1 MKEFGQTPEQ
11 LFFKP
16 HPKKYS
22 NKIQEIQI
30 TTEDKII
37 KNEKKENEKDIIKEK
52 LAENIVRNE
61 INEKDISLDNNNEIK
76 DIVEEKGQINE
87 EKQQEK
93 NEINFNI
100 MNKSFKPFKIKSD
113 IDLKLNKKYK
123 SVQKYDD
130 ISAITGTILPESNLI
145 LTGNTEGQ
153 LNIYYYYSGEI
164 SKQFSLFHEIKNI
177 NPVDK
182 KTIIYS
188 SDYSINTFDVEL
200 GKNIWA
206 FYAHDTNINSLFFD
220 EKYQNIISSTKNGI
234 IHVWD
239 YKHKSSIPFISHFLF
254 DETNII
260 SSDFNKEIKF
270 FYSLGEKG
278 DINILNIF
286 EDEEIYKWKLDKN
299 ESRPNSISA
308 NLKNLNQ
315 FIIGFEKGFKIFDI
329 RNFGVVEDWTDELN
343 CRIEKCIID
352 NNHILAQNE
361 LGIMLYD
368 YKEKKKLGER
378 LLKDKIG
385 FFSFINYQNEETKII
400 YGDQIGNVFYSST

>member
-22 NKIQEIQI
+22 NKIKEIQI
-30 TTEDKII
+30 KTEDKII
-37 KNEKKENEKDIIKEK
+37 RNEKKENEKGIIKEK
-52 LAENIVRNE
+52 LEENIVRNE

-188 SDYSINTFDVEL
+188 SDYSINIFDVEL

-385 FFSFINYQNEETKII
+385 FFSFIDYQNEETKII
-400 YGDQIGNVFYSST
+400 YGDQIGNIFYSST

>member
-37 KNEKKENEKDIIKEK
+37 KNEKSIIKEK
-52 LAENIVRNE
+52 LEENIVRNE
-61 INEKDISLDNNNEIK
+61 INEKVISLDKNNEIK

-260 SSDFNKEIKF
+260 SSDFNTEIKF

-286 EDEEIYKWKLDKN
+286 EDEEIYKWKLDKD
-299 ESRPNSISA
+299 EIRPISISA

-315 FIIGFEKGFKIFDI
+315 FIIGYEKGFKIFDI
-329 RNFGVVEDWTDELN
+329 RNFGVVEDWTDDLN

-378 LLKDKIG
+378 ILKDKIG

-400 YGDQIGNVFYSST
+400 YGDQNGNVFYSST

>member
-37 KNEKKENEKDIIKEK
+37 KNEKSIIKEK

-61 INEKDISLDNNNEIK
+61 INEKVISLDKNNEIK

-260 SSDFNKEIKF
+260 SSDYNSEIKF

-329 RNFGVVEDWTDELN
+329 RNFGVVEDWTDDLN

>member
-37 KNEKKENEKDIIKEK
+37 KNEKSIIKEK
-52 LAENIVRNE
+52 LEENIVRNE
-61 INEKDISLDNNNEIK
+61 INEKVISLDKNNEIK

-188 SDYSINTFDVEL
+188 SDYSINIFDVEL

-220 EKYQNIISSTKNGI
+220 EKYQNIISSTKRGI

-260 SSDFNKEIKF
+260 SSDYNTEIKF

>member
-37 KNEKKENEKDIIKEK
+37 KNEKSIIKEK

-61 INEKDISLDNNNEIK
+61 INEKVISLDKNNEIK

-254 DETNII
+254 DDTNII
-260 SSDFNKEIKF
+260 SSDYNSEIKF

-329 RNFGVVEDWTDELN
+329 RNFGVVEDWTDDLN

>member
-1 MKEFGQTPEQ
+1 M
-11 LFFKP
+11 
-16 HPKKYS
+16 
-22 NKIQEIQI
+22 
-30 TTEDKII
+30 
-37 KNEKKENEKDIIKEK
+37 
-52 LAENIVRNE
+52 
-61 INEKDISLDNNNEIK
+61 
-76 DIVEEKGQINE
+76 
-87 EKQQEK
+87 
-93 NEINFNI
+93 
-100 MNKSFKPFKIKSD
+100 
-113 IDLKLNKKYK
+113 NKKYK

-200 GKNIWA
+200 GKIIWA

-220 EKYQNIISSTKNGI
+220 EKYQNIISSTKHGI

-260 SSDFNKEIKF
+260 SSDYNSEIKF

-299 ESRPNSISA
+299 ESRPNSINA

-329 RNFGVVEDWTDELN
+329 RNFGVVEDWTDDLN

>member
-37 KNEKKENEKDIIKEK
+37 KNEKSIIKEK
-52 LAENIVRNE
+52 LEENIVRNE

-76 DIVEEKGQINE
+76 DKVEEKGQINE

-188 SDYSINTFDVEL
+188 SDYSINIFDVEL

-329 RNFGVVEDWTDELN
+329 RNFGVVEDWTDDLN

>member
-22 NKIQEIQI
+22 NKIKEIQI
-30 TTEDKII
+30 KTEDKII
-37 KNEKKENEKDIIKEK
+37 KDEKKENEKGIIKEK
-52 LAENIVRNE
+52 LEENIVRNE

-76 DIVEEKGQINE
+76 DKVVEKGQINE

-188 SDYSINTFDVEL
+188 SDYSINIFDVEL

-329 RNFGVVEDWTDELN
+329 RNFGVVEDWTDDLN

>member
-30 TTEDKII
+30 KTEDKII
-37 KNEKKENEKDIIKEK
+37 KNEKKENEKGIIKEK
-52 LAENIVRNE
+52 LEENIVRNE
-61 INEKDISLDNNNEIK
+61 INEKVISLDKNNEIK
-76 DIVEEKGQINE
+76 DKVEEKGQINE

-188 SDYSINTFDVEL
+188 SDYSINIFDVEL

-329 RNFGVVEDWTDELN
+329 RNFGVVEDWTDDLN

>member
-37 KNEKKENEKDIIKEK
+37 KNEKSIIKEK
-52 LAENIVRNE
+52 LEENIVRNE
-61 INEKDISLDNNNEIK
+61 INKKDISLENNNEIK
-76 DIVEEKGQINE
+76 DKVEEKGQINE

-93 NEINFNI
+93 NEINEINFNI

-188 SDYSINTFDVEL
+188 SDYSINIFDVEL

-329 RNFGVVEDWTDELN
+329 RNFGVVEDWTDDLN

>member
-37 KNEKKENEKDIIKEK
+37 KNEKSIIKEK
-52 LAENIVRNE
+52 LEENIVRNE
-61 INEKDISLDNNNEIK
+61 INEKDISLENNNEIK
-76 DIVEEKGQINE
+76 DKVEEKGQINE

-329 RNFGVVEDWTDELN
+329 RNFGVVEDWTDDLN

-400 YGDQIGNVFYSST
+400 YGDQIGNIFYSST

>member
-22 NKIQEIQI
+22 NKIKEIQI
-30 TTEDKII
+30 KTEDKII

-76 DIVEEKGQINE
+76 DKVEEKGQINE

-239 YKHKSSIPFISHFLF
+239 YKHKSSISFISHFLF

-260 SSDFNKEIKF
+260 SSDYNSEIKF

-299 ESRPNSISA
+299 GSRPNSISA

-329 RNFGVVEDWTDELN
+329 RNFGVVEDWTDDLN
-343 CRIEKCIID
+343 RRIEKCIID

>member
-37 KNEKKENEKDIIKEK
+37 KNEKSIIKEK
-52 LAENIVRNE
+52 LEENIVRNE
-61 INEKDISLDNNNEIK
+61 INEKVISLDKKNEIK

-188 SDYSINTFDVEL
+188 SNYSINTFDVEL

-260 SSDFNKEIKF
+260 SSDFNTEIKF

-329 RNFGVVEDWTDELN
+329 RNFGVVEDWTDDLN

>member
-76 DIVEEKGQINE
+76 DKVEEKGQINE

-130 ISAITGTILPESNLI
+130 ISTITGTILPESNLI

-329 RNFGVVEDWTDELN
+329 RNFGVVEDWTDDLN

>member
-1 MKEFGQTPEQ
+1 LKEFGQTPEQ

-16 HPKKYS
+16 HPQKYS

-37 KNEKKENEKDIIKEK
+37 KNEKNIIKEK
-52 LAENIVRNE
+52 LEENIVRNE

-76 DIVEEKGQINE
+76 DKVEEKGQINE

-329 RNFGVVEDWTDELN
+329 RNFGVVEDWTDDLN

>member
-37 KNEKKENEKDIIKEK
+37 KNEKSIIKEK
-52 LAENIVRNE
+52 LEENIVRNE
-61 INEKDISLDNNNEIK
+61 INEKVISLDKNNEIK

-220 EKYQNIISSTKNGI
+220 EKYQNIISSTKRGI

-260 SSDFNKEIKF
+260 SSDYNTEIKF

-329 RNFGVVEDWTDELN
+329 RNFGVVEDWTDDLN

-385 FFSFINYQNEETKII
+385 FFSFINYQNKETKII
-400 YGDQIGNVFYSST
+400 YGDQIGNIFYSST

>member
-22 NKIQEIQI
+22 NKIKEIQI
-30 TTEDKII
+30 KTEDKII

-76 DIVEEKGQINE
+76 DKVVEKGQINE

-188 SDYSINTFDVEL
+188 SDYSINIFDVEL

-220 EKYQNIISSTKNGI
+220 EKYQNIISSTKSGI

-260 SSDFNKEIKF
+260 SSDYNSEIKF

-329 RNFGVVEDWTDELN
+329 RNFGVVEDWTDDLN

>member
-30 TTEDKII
+30 KTEDKII
-37 KNEKKENEKDIIKEK
+37 RNEKKENEKGIIKEK
-52 LAENIVRNE
+52 LEENIVRNE
-61 INEKDISLDNNNEIK
+61 INEKDISLENNNEIK

-299 ESRPNSISA
+299 ESRPNSINA

>member
-22 NKIQEIQI
+22 NKIKEIQI
-30 TTEDKII
+30 KTEDKII

-76 DIVEEKGQINE
+76 DKVVEKGQINE

-220 EKYQNIISSTKNGI
+220 EKYQNIISFTKNGI

-260 SSDFNKEIKF
+260 SSDYNKEIKF

-286 EDEEIYKWKLDKN
+286 KDEEIYKWKLDKN

-329 RNFGVVEDWTDELN
+329 RNFGVVEDWTDDLN

>member
-37 KNEKKENEKDIIKEK
+37 KNEKKENEKGIIKEK
-52 LAENIVRNE
+52 LEENIVRNE
-61 INEKDISLDNNNEIK
+61 INEKDISLDCNNEIK

-206 FYAHDTNINSLFFD
+206 FYAHDKNINSLFFD
-220 EKYQNIISSTKNGI
+220 EKYKNIISSTKHGI

-260 SSDFNKEIKF
+260 SSDYNTEIKF

-329 RNFGVVEDWTDELN
+329 RNFGVVEDWTDDLN

-385 FFSFINYQNEETKII
+385 FFSFINYPNEETKII

>member
-37 KNEKKENEKDIIKEK
+37 KNEKSIIKEK
-52 LAENIVRNE
+52 LEENIVRNE
-61 INEKDISLDNNNEIK
+61 INEKVISLDKNNEIK

-188 SDYSINTFDVEL
+188 SDYSINIFDVEL

-220 EKYQNIISSTKNGI
+220 EKYQNIISSTKRGI

-260 SSDFNKEIKF
+260 SSDYNSEIKF

-329 RNFGVVEDWTDELN
+329 RNFGVVEDWTDDLN